1 MNTMRIDLTN
11 YISRML
17 SVGFVIA
24 VFLTAALSQA
34 KPPEIDAATLAR
46 IDWYLNGIEK
56 TGFTGN
62 VLIER
67 DGRIVVA
74 KSFGMRDLERNIRND
89 SNTLFDIGSLT
100 KQFTAA
106 AVLKLEMLGKLST
119 DDKIGKFLSG
129 VPEDKSSIT
138 IHELLRHSSGLR
150 GDVGGDYE
158 KIGRAEFFAKV
169 MASPLESKVG
179 ERFRYSNIGY
189 SLLAMIVEK
198 VSGQTYETFLSE
210 NLFKP
215 AGMIRTGYSLPKF
228 DPAAIAVGYRWD
240 GDLWGKPTEKAWD
253 SDGAPFWQLRG
264 NGGILSTTE
273 DMAKWSIALRGDMIL
288 SADAKKKLL
297 HPRRRQNETDN
308 PYYAYGWD
316 VLKTD
321 RNTFIARHNGT
332 NNIFYADMYR
342 FIEERMTIIHMV
354 NKGIPSFVDVNNQIA
369 RMIFEPGYVPAIPNA
384 ENKENQAFS
393 KELAAIAAEKGVD
406 AAVSAHRSRKPGIDA
421 VERFVNGA
429 GYDLLEGKKL
439 PQAIEVFTLN
449 TILFPLS
456 GNTYDSLAEAYMESG
471 NKPLAI
477 KNYQKSLE
485 LDPSNGN
492 AKQMLKKLGHQ

>member
-1 MNTMRIDLTN
+1 MIL
-11 YISRML
+11 
-17 SVGFVIA
+17 A
-24 VFLTAALSQA
+24 VFVFAAFAATAFPQA
-34 KPPEIDAATLAR
+34 KVPEISPQTVLR
-46 IDWYLNGIEK
+46 INTYLDGIERS
-56 TGFTGN
+56 GFTGN
-62 VLIER
+62 VLVER
-67 DGRIVVA
+67 DGKLVISR
-74 KSFGMRDLERNIRND
+74 SSGMRDLERNIRND
-89 SNTLFDIGSLT
+89 GSTLFDIGSLT

-106 AVLKLEMLGKLST
+106 AILKLEMLDKLST

-158 KIGRAEFFAKV
+158 KITREEFFAKV

-189 SLLAMIVEK
+189 SLLAMIVEN

-215 AGMIRTGYSLPKF
+215 AGMNRTGYSLPKF
-228 DPAAIAVGYRWD
+228 DPATIAVGYRWD
-240 GDLWGKPTEKAWD
+240 GDLWGKPTDKAWD
-253 SDGAPFWQLRG
+253 SDGAPFWHLRG

-273 DMAKWSIALRGDMIL
+273 DMAKWSIALRGDKIL

-321 RNTFIARHNGT
+321 RSTFIARHNGT

-406 AAVSAHRSRKPGIDA
+406 AAVAAHRSRKPGIDA
-421 VERFVNGA
+421 VERFVNSA
-429 GYDLLEGKKL
+429 GYDLLEEKKL
-439 PQAIEVFTLN
+439 QQAIDVFTLN
-449 TILFPLS
+449 TLVFPRS
-456 GNTYDSLAEAYMESG
+456 PNVFDSLGEAYMEAD